1 VTAHQQCKAA
11 RQGREEWI
19 DIAKGVGIFLVV
31 FEHVVRGV
39 VKAQIEPISA
49 LFQITDYTV
58 YTFHMPLFFIL
69 SGVTAQLYRRR
80 HDSRWRPDWIIFVA
94 YAYVFWSV
102 LHLVLRCVFGSYIN
116 QPAHLMDVVRLAYE
130 PIDQFWFLYTLL
142 LCHLLHVSARSVP
155 WLLGAV
161 AVSFGM
167 RYFDIG
173 GVPIVFSTTTYFVFY
188 AAGLI
193 GTEALLRWR
202 PSSEILFATLGLF
215 SLAAI
220 LNWQVSPG
228 GIVDWGAIPAAFLGS
243 GVVIATSKLA
253 RGHAANVLSTLGR
266 LSLPIFLS
274 HILATSATRAFLLA
288 LGVHSNVTLH
298 IILGTVAGLTAPIAL
313 YRVLA
318 YFRLLPLFGFAPFD
332 AVTAYSG

>member
-1 VTAHQQCKAA
+1 MTAHEQYRAA

-19 DIAKGVGIFLVV
+19 DIAKGIGICLVV
-31 FEHVVRGV
+31 FEHVARGV
-39 VKAQIEPISA
+39 VNAHIAPVSA

-58 YTFHMPLFFIL
+58 YVFHMPLFFIL
-69 SGVTAQLYRRR
+69 SGVTAELYRRR
-80 HDSRWRPDWIIFVA
+80 HESRWRPDWIIFVA

-102 LHLVLRCVFGSYIN
+102 LHLVLRHVFGSYIN
-116 QPAHLMDVVRLAYE
+116 QPAHLMDVVRITYE
-130 PIDQFWFLYTLL
+130 PIDQFWFLYALL
-142 LCHLLHVSARSVP
+142 LCHLVHVSAPNVP

-161 AVSFGM
+161 AISFAM

-173 GVPIVFSTTTYFVFY
+173 GVPIVFSTITYFVFY

-193 GTEALLRWR
+193 GTELLLRWR
-202 PSSEILFATLGLF
+202 RSSEILFATLGLF

-220 LNWQVSPG
+220 LNWQVSAG

-266 LSLPIFLS
+266 FSLPIFLS
-274 HILATSATRAFLLA
+274 HILATSATRTILLA
-288 LGVHSNVTLH
+288 LGAHSNVTLH
-298 IILGTVAGLTAPIAL
+298 IILGTVAGLTAPIVF

-318 YFRLLPLFGFAPFD
+318 YVRLLPLFGFAPFD
-332 AVTAYSG
+332 VVTAYSR